1 MIIDLDNSILYIN
14 ICIFLLLFKF
24 PSEGKVDPFIH
35 FVRLLSCTSHCIREM
50 SCHTTLN
57 SLEGY
62 IVLVAVK
69 YLFKVLICVVVVFV
83 HMSSLSSLYRRN
95 SCSRMRIAISKLFTC
110 ELNLDC
116 LSE

>member
-1 MIIDLDNSILYIN
+1 MYFIHQLEMLS
-14 ICIFLLLFKF
+14 
-24 PSEGKVDPFIH
+24 SEGKVGPFIH

-83 HMSSLSSLYRRN
+83 HVFF
-95 SCSRMRIAISKLFTC
+95 IFFVQKKL
-110 ELNLDC
+110 LQ
-116 LSE
+116 